1 MRKLHLARLLSFVL
15 VVALILNVFSFIGF
29 IETDYASA
37 DTYYSSI
44 TAVGGKALLGQL
56 HDLITTT
63 HKIYTSYD
71 NCKDPS
77 IIIKTDPGT
86 NGNVMEFYSQAN
98 ISSKW
103 GGGNQGTWNREHV
116 WCQSLSNGLWG
127 KSGGGGDLHH
137 IRPAESGL
145 NSARSNNKFGEVE
158 NGKPLYYED
167 SSNNP
172 VALGGYLGGGAFEPL
187 DNVKGDVARIVMYVY
202 THYNTYS
209 NVGGTTNGSGKVS
222 FGTLNFTHVVKAS
235 NEASAIAMLLEW
247 NKLDPVDDIERTRNE
262 AVYSI
267 QGNRNPFIDDQTY
280 ADRIWGD
287 STVLPELVEL
297 SISPDEF
304 ELGIGQSKKLT
315 VTPSPI
321 TADGRVTWESSDT
334 SVATINS
341 SGIVTAVGEGDAIIT
356 ATSVANPE
364 IDVLALVTVTKA
376 STPVGGEVNYI
387 TITPESFNMT
397 TAYGFKDWSAGGI
410 GGFAFIYGG
419 NSSFAA
425 AGLQFNK
432 NQSSY
437 YLASNVAVNGYITSV
452 TVKLL
457 QGSER
462 DWKLLTSNT
471 AYTQVKGK
479 PTNGND
485 QGTKTVTEEGVTWN
499 VLGNDTYFA
508 LTYEQSGTNSA
519 ACYLE
524 SITIGYVSNGGTS
537 GGDIGGDDDPEPKVE
552 GLECTP
558 SSVIL
563 DEEHSSIE
571 DLMDKLTVKEVYSDG
586 SKVDVDDYSIRG
598 FDSSVFTAQ
607 EVTITYGG
615 HSTTITVKIDQKD
628 TPTPPTP
635 PTPPTLDRAN
645 IDKFISSVSLIKS
658 EGSPYQRYDS
668 LDKAIKAYNALSAD
682 EKEDDQVKAS
692 LSILQSALNDYNSV
706 VSEINQSSKSNT
718 ENAVGASGA
727 FLLAGVALIEIIK
740 KLL

>member
-63 HKIYTSYD
+63 HKKYTSYD
-71 NCKDPS
+71 DCKTPS
-77 IIIKTDPGT
+77 IVIKTDPGS
-86 NGNVMEFYSQAN
+86 NSSSIMEFYSQED

-127 KSGGGGDLHH
+127 KSGGGSDLHH

-145 NSARSNNKFGEVE
+145 NSARGNTKYGEVE
-158 NGKPLYYED
+158 NGTALYYED
-167 SSNNP
+167 SSNKP
-172 VALGGYLGGGAFEPL
+172 VALGGYQGGGAFEPL

-202 THYNTYS
+202 THYNQYS
-209 NVGGTTNGSGKVS
+209 NVGGTTNGSGKAS
-222 FGTLNFTHVVKAS
+222 FGTLNFTHVIKAN

-247 NKLDPVDDIERTRNE
+247 NKLDPVDDIERNRNE
-262 AVYSI
+262 AVYAI
-267 QGNRNPFIDDQTY
+267 QGNRNPFVDDQTY

-287 STVLPELVEL
+287 STVVPDLVDL
-297 SISPDEF
+297 TITPDTI

-356 ATSVANPE
+356 ATSVADPE

-376 STPVGGEVNYI
+376 STSVGGEVNYI
-387 TITPESFNMT
+387 TIDKNSFNMT
-397 TAYGFKDWSAGGI
+397 TAYSFKDWTSGGI

-419 NSSFAA
+419 NSSYPA

-432 NQSSY
+432 SQSSY

-457 QGSER
+457 KESER
-462 DWKLLTSNT
+462 DWKLLTSNS
-471 AYTQVKGK
+471 AYTQVAGK
-479 PTNGND
+479 PKTGND
-485 QGTKTVTEEGVTWN
+485 QGTKTVTEEGVTWD
-499 VLGNDTYFA
+499 VSGNDTYFA
-508 LTYEQSGTNSA
+508 LTYELASEKGV
-519 ACYLE
+519 CYLD

-537 GGDIGGDDDPEPKVE
+537 GGDIGGDDPEPTVDS
-552 GLECTP
+552 LECTP
-558 SSVIL
+558 NSVVL
-563 DEEHSSIE
+563 DEDHSSLE

-586 SKVDVDDYSIRG
+586 TKVDVDDYSING
-598 FDSSVFTAQ
+598 FDPSVFTTQ
-607 EVTITYGG
+607 TVTITYGE
-615 HSTTITVKIDQKD
+615 HSTNITVKIDQKD

-635 PTPPTLDRAN
+635 PTPDRTN
-645 IDKFISSVSLIKS
+645 IDKFISSVSSIKS
-658 EGSPYQRYDS
+658 EGTPYQRYDS

-692 LSILQSALNDYNSV
+692 LSTLQSALNDYNTV
-706 VSEINQSSKSNT
+706 VSEINQSSKTNT